1 MCYKDGNYHVILFNK
16 INDRYLSDSQQH
28 YIFENDFKENTLF
41 IVNTLNNEHGSI
53 QHLIPQYKRDV
64 YIEKDIIQQLDRCNH
79 PKTELLIQENDYAAF
94 QITLKHDEVKYIC
107 IKPS

>member
-16 INDRYLSDSQQH
+16 INDRYLSDSQN

-53 QHLIPQYKRDV
+53 QHLIPQDKRDV
-64 YIEKDIIQQLDRCNH
+64 YIEKILFN
-79 PKTELLIQENDYAAF
+79 N
-94 QITLKHDEVKYIC
+94 
-107 IKPS
+107 